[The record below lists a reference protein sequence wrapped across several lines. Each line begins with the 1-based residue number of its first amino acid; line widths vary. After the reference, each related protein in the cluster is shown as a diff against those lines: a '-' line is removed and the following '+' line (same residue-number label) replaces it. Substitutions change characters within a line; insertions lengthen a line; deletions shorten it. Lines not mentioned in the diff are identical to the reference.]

1 MKKILTL
8 SIVLILSISF
18 AAASLL
24 AIEPLNRDIYYL
36 TVSNYTSYRSF
47 ISGVQFY
54 NDERYEAS
62 IENFKNALNYNPG
75 DKLIRY
81 WYSRALYQGGY
92 NDLAINEWE
101 NLIRMGE
108 TDLIIQSKL
117 NKYGSILAQTSTE
130 QILSNFI
137 YLGAFSR
144 DVDFLKNIN
153 QPIDIKIHRNGNI
166 YVLDYSAG
174 ALKVFNV
181 NGAQVSKIDYG
192 IEPIAKQNFLTK
204 IRSLPLI
211 NGIPWFGLK
220 AEFQKPRSFDFDDS
234 GNIYIANTGSDII
247 YKYNSNHSYLMSIGS
262 SGYEDGQLSGPSGI
276 DVHNDRIYVADT
288 GNNRIVIFNLD
299 GEYLGGFG
307 RMGDDGGEFFRPYSV
322 AVNDE
327 FIFVADAGNR
337 RVQKFDTF
345 GNYIETLNIAQL
357 GQPYFVGFA
366 LDGNLFIAD
375 GQRVFYYNIEEQNA
389 TVFQNSTRYT
399 ATPTSVCEAS
409 NGTIYITDFLSGNID
424 VYIEK
429 ESYYVNL
436 DVFLDR
442 TYLSDY
448 PSVVHKIT
456 VEDSEL
462 RPITGLTPENFTIYQ
477 DDVRIPKIDFYDSRE
492 RDEHR
497 FVYVI
502 DDSLMASSYSTRL
515 SEEIVNFT
523 TALTGTDEVLTI
535 HYNDNIKINNAY
547 ENRNL
552 RIINN
557 ATNAKFEGTTSSF
570 SFAMHEAIR
579 LASNS
584 LKKTGIIIFSAADIT
599 DSDFSNRSYSELKNY
614 AKNIGVPI
622 SVVYVGD
629 NTDNY
634 FLNSLADY
642 TDGRTM
648 NARYSIDYAAELSHL
663 KTRDFGIYY
672 IRYNLND
679 IVVDHK
685 KGYYTGIQVIV
696 NYRDMYG
703 EEETGYIIP

>member
-1 MKKILTL
+1 MKKTLFLT
-8 SIVLILSISF
+8 LILSIAF
-18 AAASLL
+18 AASSLL
-24 AIEPLNRDIYYL
+24 AVEPLNRDIYYL

-54 NDERYEAS
+54 NEERYEAS
-62 IENFKNALNYNPG
+62 IENFKNALNYNPS

-92 NDLAINEWE
+92 NSLAINEWE

-117 NKYGSILAQTSTE
+117 NKYGSILAQSSTE
-130 QILSNFI
+130 EVLSNFI
-137 YLGAFSR
+137 HLGAFSR
-144 DVDFLKNIN
+144 DLDFLKNIN
-153 QPIDIKIHRNGNI
+153 QPIDLKVHQNGNI

-181 NGAQVSKIDYG
+181 NGQEISKIDYG
-192 IEPIAKQNFLTK
+192 IKPVAEPNIWTK

-211 NGIPWFGLK
+211 NALPWIGLK
-220 AEFQKPRSFDFDDS
+220 AELQKPRSFAFDNDN
-234 GNIYIANTGSDII
+234 NIYIANTGADAI
-247 YKYNSNHSYLMSIGS
+247 YKYNSNHSYMMSVGS
-262 SGYEDGQLSGPSGI
+262 SGYEEGQLSGPSGI
-276 DVHNDRIYVADT
+276 YVHNNKLYVADT
-288 GNNRIVIFNLD
+288 GNNRVSTFTLD
-299 GEYLGGFG
+299 GQYLGSFG
-307 RMGDDGGEFFRPYSV
+307 KMGSDDGEFFRPYSI

-337 RVQKFDTF
+337 RIQKFDMF
-345 GNYIETLNIAQL
+345 GNYLETLDIAQL

-366 LDGNLFIAD
+366 LDGNLFVAD
-375 GQRVFYYNIEEQNA
+375 AQRVFYYNIEEDNA

-399 ATPTSVCEAS
+399 ATPTSVCES
-409 NGTIYITDFLSGNID
+409 LNGEIYITDFLSGNID

-436 DVFLDR
+436 DVFLNR
-442 TYLSDY
+442 TYLSEY
-448 PSVVHKIT
+448 PAVVHKIT

-462 RPITGLTPENFTIYQ
+462 RPITGLTPENFAVYQ
-477 DDVRIPKIDFYDSRE
+477 DDVAIPKIDFYDTRE
-492 RDEHR
+492 MDEYR
-497 FVYVI
+497 FVYVV
-502 DDSLMASSYSTRL
+502 DDSLMASSYSNRM

-523 TALTGTDEVLTI
+523 TALTGSDEVLTI
-535 HYNDNIKINNAY
+535 HYNDTIKVHNGY

-557 ATNAKFEGTTSSF
+557 ATNATFEGTTSSF
-570 SFAMHEAIR
+570 SFAMHEAVR

-599 DSDFSNRSYSELKNY
+599 DSDFSSRSYSEIMNY
-614 AKNIGVPI
+614 AKNVGVPI
-622 SVVYVGD
+622 SVVYVGE
-629 NTDNY
+629 NKNNY
-634 FLNSLADY
+634 FLNRMAEY
-642 TDGRTM
+642 TEGNIMD
-648 NARYSIDYAAELSHL
+648 ASVSIDYAAELAHL

-679 IVVDHK
+679 IVVNHK
-685 KGYYTGIQVIV
+685 KGYYTGVRVVV

>member
-1 MKKILTL
+1 MKKTIFFT
-8 SIVLILSISF
+8 LILSIVF
-18 AAASLL
+18 IACPLFGVNSLD
-24 AIEPLNRDIYYL
+24 RDIYYL

-62 IENFKNALNYNPG
+62 IENFKNALNYNPS

-108 TDLIIQSKL
+108 NDLIIQSKL

-130 QILSNFI
+130 EVLSNFI
-137 YLGAFSR
+137 HLGAFSR
-144 DVDFLKNIN
+144 DVNFLKNIN
-153 QPIDIKIHRNGNI
+153 QPIDLKVHRNGNI

-181 NGAQVSKIDYG
+181 NGMQISKIDYG
-192 IEPIAKQNFLTK
+192 IQPVAEQTILTK
-204 IRSLPLI
+204 IRSFPIL
-211 NGIPWFGLK
+211 NQIPWFGLK
-220 AEFQKPRSFDFDDS
+220 AELQKPRSFDFDES

-247 YKYNSNHSYLMSIGS
+247 YKYDSNHSYVTNIGS
-262 SGYEDGQLSGPSGI
+262 AGYEEGQLSGPSGI
-276 DVHNDRIYVADT
+276 YIYDGKMYVADT
-288 GNNRIVIFNLD
+288 GNNRISIFTLD
-299 GEYLGGFG
+299 GEYLSSFG
-307 RMGDDGGEFFRPYSV
+307 KMGADPGEFFRPYSI
-322 AVNDE
+322 AVNEE

-337 RVQKFDTF
+337 RVQKFDRF
-345 GNYIETLNIAQL
+345 GRYIETLSIALL

-366 LDGNLFIAD
+366 YDGNLFIAD
-375 GQRVFYYNIEEQNA
+375 GQRVFYHNIYEGNT

-399 ATPTSVCEAS
+399 ATPTSVYES
-409 NGTIYITDFLSGNID
+409 HNGEIYITDFLSGNID

-436 DVFLDR
+436 DVFLNR
-442 TYLSDY
+442 TYLSEY
-448 PSVVHKIT
+448 PGVVHKIT

-462 RPITGLTPENFTIYQ
+462 RPITGLTAENFAVYQ
-477 DDVRIPKIDFYDSRE
+477 DDIPIPKVDFYIDSAM
-492 RDEHR
+492 DEYR
-497 FVYVI
+497 FIYVI
-502 DDSLMASSYSTRL
+502 DNSLMSGNYSDRM

-535 HYNDNIKINNAY
+535 HFNDNIKVVNGF

-557 ATNAKFEGTTSSF
+557 STNFTSEGTTSSF

-584 LKKTGIIIFSAADIT
+584 LKKTAIIVFSAADISDT
-599 DSDFSNRSYSELKNY
+599 DFSNRSYSELMNY
-614 AKNIGVPI
+614 SKNIGVPI

-629 NTDNY
+629 SKGNY
-634 FLNSLADY
+634 FLDTMASY
-642 TDGRTM
+642 TQGRTM
-648 NARYSIDYAAELSHL
+648 NADVSIDYGAQLQYL

-672 IRYNLND
+672 VRYNLND
-679 IVVDHK
+679 VVIDHK
-685 KGYYTGIQVIV
+685 KGYYTGVRVVV

>member
-1 MKKILTL
+1 MKKITLL
-8 SIVLILSISF
+8 SIALILSLS
-18 AAASLL
+18 ALPLL
-24 AIEPLNRDIYYL
+24 AVNSLDRDIYYL

-62 IENFKNALNYNPG
+62 VENFKNALNYNPS

-101 NLIRMGE
+101 NLVRMGE
-108 TDLIIQSKL
+108 KDLIIQSKL

-130 QILSNFI
+130 EILSNFI
-137 YLGAFSR
+137 YLSAFSR

-153 QPIDIKIHRNGNI
+153 QPIDLKVHRNGNI

-174 ALKVFNV
+174 ALRVFNV
-181 NGAQVSKIDYG
+181 NGVQISKIDYG
-192 IEPIAKQNFLTK
+192 IQSVPKQTILTK
-204 IRSLPLI
+204 IRSLPIL
-211 NGIPWFGLK
+211 NEIPWFGLK
-220 AEFQKPRSFDFDDS
+220 TELQKPRSFDFDNE
-234 GNIYIANTGSDII
+234 GNIYIANTGADII
-247 YKYNSNHSYLMSIGS
+247 YKYNSNHSYMMSIGE
-262 SGYEDGQLSGPSGI
+262 SGYGEGQLSGPSGI
-276 DVHNDRIYVADT
+276 YVHENRLYVADT
-288 GNNRIVIFNLD
+288 GNNRISIFTLD
-299 GEYLGGFG
+299 GQYLGSFG
-307 RMGDDGGEFFRPYSV
+307 SLGDDNGQFFRPYSI

-337 RVQKFDTF
+337 RIQKFDTF
-345 GNYIETLNIAQL
+345 GNYVDTLNIAQL
-357 GQPYFVGFA
+357 GQPYYVGFA

-375 GQRVFYYNIEEQNA
+375 GQRVFYYNIEEDNA

-399 ATPTSVCEAS
+399 STPTSVCEGS

-442 TYLSDY
+442 TYLSQY

-462 RPITGLTPENFTIYQ
+462 RPITGLTPENFRVFQ
-477 DDVRIPKIDFYDSRE
+477 DDVQLPKIDFYDSRE
-492 RDEHR
+492 MDECR

-502 DDSLMASSYSTRL
+502 DDSLMASAYSDKL
-515 SEEIVNFT
+515 GEEIVNFT

-535 HYNDNIKINNAY
+535 HYNDTIKVNGGY

-557 ATNAKFEGTTSSF
+557 ATNSKFEGTTSSF

-584 LKKTGIIIFSAADIT
+584 LKKTGIIVFAASDIT

-614 AKNIGVPI
+614 AKNVGIPV
-622 SVVYVGD
+622 SVVYIGE
-629 NTDNY
+629 NKSNY
-634 FLNSLADY
+634 FLDTIAEY
-642 TDGRTM
+642 TEGTTM
-648 NARYSIDYAAELSHL
+648 DASVSIDYTAQLNHL

-685 KGYYTGIQVIV
+685 KGYYTGVRVIV
-696 NYRDMYG
+696 NYRDLYG